1 MSSSTIPGAAPI
13 KIIRP
18 EAMAEVL
25 RAEAAIE
32 PDAPATGPVTKETQ
46 IIAIY
51 GKGGIGKSFT
61 LANLSYMMAQQG
73 KKVLL
78 IGCDPKSDTTSLLF
92 GGKACPTIIETS
104 SKKKLAGEA
113 VAIGDVCF
121 KRDGV
126 FAMELGG
133 PEVGR
138 GCGGRGIIHGFETLE
153 KLGFHDWGFDY
164 VLLDFLGD
172 VVCGGFGLPIA
183 RDMCQKVIVVGSND
197 LQSLYV
203 ANNVCSAVEYF
214 RKLGGNVG
222 VAGMVINKDDGTG
235 EAQAFAA
242 NAGIPVLAAI
252 PAHEDIRRKSASY
265 EIIGRPGTQWAPLF
279 ELLATNVAEAPPVRP
294 KPQTQDE
301 LLGLFS
307 GDSVGRDVVLEPAT
321 LFDMCGKTEVRRES
335 LEVVYDAA

>member
-1 MSSSTIPGAAPI
+1 MSLDVPNL
-13 KIIRP
+13 RDYDRN
-18 EAMAEVL
+18 L
-25 RAEAAIE
+25 RAEAVE
-32 PDAPATGPVTKETQ
+32 PPLDAPRSTPAKKTQ

-61 LANLSYMMAQQG
+61 LANLSHMMAEQG
-73 KKVLL
+73 KRVLL

-104 SKKKLAGEA
+104 TRRKLAGED
-113 VAIGDVCF
+113 VKIGDVCF
-121 KRDGV
+121 KRGGV

-138 GCGGRGIIHGFETLE
+138 GCGGRGIIHGFELLE
-153 KLGFHDWGFDY
+153 KLGFHDWDFDY

-183 RDMCQKVIVVGSND
+183 RDMAQKVILVASND

-222 VAGMVINKDDGTG
+222 VAGLVVNKDDGSG
-235 EAQAFAA
+235 EAQAFAGA
-242 NAGIPVLAAI
+242 VDIPVLASI
-252 PAHEDIRRKSASY
+252 PQDDDLRRKSANYQIVGTAESRWGGLFA
-265 EIIGRPGTQWAPLF
+265 ELGLNVAKAPPLRPTALTQDG
-279 ELLATNVAEAPPVRP
+279 LLA
-294 KPQTQDE
+294 
-301 LLGLFS
+301 LFS
-307 GDSVGRDVVLEPAT
+307 GSDTGAGVVLEPAT
-321 LFDMCGKTEVRRES
+321 DRDMRGKNAKPRKS
-335 LEVVYDAA
+335 LEVVYDEA

>member
-1 MSSSTIPGAAPI
+1 MNAPM
-13 KIIRP
+13 KTP
-18 EAMAEVL
+18 QGLEAVTANV
-25 RAEAAIE
+25 RREAAME
-32 PDAPATGPVTKETQ
+32 PTVSVQSETKKETQ

-61 LANLSYMMAQQG
+61 LANLSHMMAQQG
-73 KKVLL
+73 KRVLL

-104 SKKKLAGEA
+104 SRKKAAGED
-113 VAIGDVCF
+113 VEIGDVCF
-121 KRDGV
+121 KKGGV

-138 GCGGRGIIHGFETLE
+138 GCGGRGIIHGFELLE

-235 EAQAFAA
+235 EAAAFAEA
-242 NAGIPVLAAI
+242 VGIPVLASI
-252 PAHEDIRRKSASY
+252 PADDDIRRKSANY
-265 EIIGRPGTQWAPLF
+265 EIIGFPGGRWGDIFDGLAQAVTDSLPQRPNPLDQDG
-279 ELLATNVAEAPPVRP
+279 LLALFKAHQTGANVE
-294 KPQTQDE
+294 
-301 LLGLFS
+301 
-307 GDSVGRDVVLEPAT
+307 LEPAT
-321 LFDMCGKTEVRRES
+321 QADMRGAEIVVRPS
-335 LEVVYDAA
+335 LEVVYDAV

>member
-1 MSSSTIPGAAPI
+1 MTAPRSRDRLQLDAANI
-13 KIIRP
+13 G
-18 EAMAEVL
+18 E
-25 RAEAAIE
+25 E
-32 PDAPATGPVTKETQ
+32 PRKTQ

-51 GKGGIGKSFT
+51 GKGGSGKSFT
-61 LANLSYMMAQQG
+61 LANLSYLMAQQG

-104 SKKKLAGEA
+104 TKKKLAGED
-113 VAIGDVCF
+113 VKIGDVCF

-138 GCGGRGIIHGFETLE
+138 GCGGRGIIHGFELLE

-183 RDMCQKVIVVGSND
+183 RDMCQKVIIVGSND

-222 VAGMVINKDDGTG
+222 VAGIVINKDDSTG
-235 EAQAFAA
+235 EAQAFAEA
-242 NAGIPVLAAI
+242 VNIPVLASI
-252 PAHEDIRRKSASY
+252 PADEDIRRKSASY
-265 EIIGRPGTQWAPLF
+265 QIIGTPDGQWGPLF
-279 ELLATNVAEAPPVRP
+279 EALSQNVADAPPLRP
-294 KPQTQDE
+294 KPLTQDQ

-307 GDSVGRDVVLEPAT
+307 ASATGRDYVLEPAT
-321 LFDMCGKTEVRRES
+321 MEDMCGVETVEKKT
-335 LEVVYDAA
+335 LEIIYDAV

>member
-1 MSSSTIPGAAPI
+1 MKDDVPNL
-13 KIIRP
+13 KDFDQRLRD
-18 EAMAEVL
+18 EANEDLADVL
-25 RAEAAIE
+25 PSEA
-32 PDAPATGPVTKETQ
+32 TKKTQ

-61 LANLSYMMAQQG
+61 LANLSHMMAEQG
-73 KKVLL
+73 KRVLL

-104 SKKKLAGEA
+104 TKKKLAGEE
-113 VAIGDVCF
+113 VKIGDVCF
-121 KRDGV
+121 KRGGV

-138 GCGGRGIIHGFETLE
+138 GCGGRGIIHGFELLE
-153 KLGFHDWGFDY
+153 KLGFHDWDFDY

-183 RDMCQKVIVVGSND
+183 RDMAQKVILVASND

-222 VAGMVINKDDGTG
+222 VAGLVVNKDDGSG
-235 EAQAFAA
+235 EAQAFAEA
-242 NAGIPVLAAI
+242 VKIPILASI
-252 PAHEDIRRKSASY
+252 PQDDDLRKKSANY
-265 EIIGRPGTQWAPLF
+265 QIVGTDKSQWGALF
-279 ELLATNVAEAPPVRP
+279 AELGLNVGEAPPVRP
-294 KPQTQDE
+294 TPLSQDE
-301 LLGLFS
+301 LLELFDGS
-307 GDSVGRDVVLEPAT
+307 ETGAGYTLVPAT
-321 LFDMCGKTEVRRES
+321 DIDMRGKNAAPMES
-335 LEVVYDAA
+335 LEVIYDDA

>member
-1 MSSSTIPGAAPI
+1 MTLDVPNLKDFDA
-13 KIIRP
+13 R
-18 EAMAEVL
+18 L
-25 RAEAAIE
+25 RAEAQVE
-32 PDAPATGPVTKETQ
+32 PTLEIPQDPPSKKTQ

-61 LANLSYMMAQQG
+61 LANLSHMMAERGQR
-73 KKVLL
+73 VLL

-104 SKKKLAGEA
+104 TRKKLAGEE
-113 VAIGDVCF
+113 VKIGDVCF
-121 KRDGV
+121 KRGGV

-138 GCGGRGIIHGFETLE
+138 GCGGRGIIHGFELLE
-153 KLGFHDWGFDY
+153 KLGFHDWDFDY

-183 RDMCQKVIVVGSND
+183 RDMAQKVILVGSND

-222 VAGMVINKDDGTG
+222 VAGLVINKDDGSG
-235 EAQAFAA
+235 EAAAFAKA
-242 NAGIPVLAAI
+242 AGIPVLAAI
-252 PAHEDIRRKSASY
+252 PQDDDLRKKSANYQIVGTAASQWGALFT
-265 EIIGRPGTQWAPLF
+265 ELADAVGAAPPIRPRPLDQDG
-279 ELLATNVAEAPPVRP
+279 LLA
-294 KPQTQDE
+294 
-301 LLGLFS
+301 LFDAKDT
-307 GDSVGRDVVLEPAT
+307 GGDVVLVPASD
-321 LFDMCGKTEVRRES
+321 LDMRGKNAVVKPS
-335 LEVVYDAA
+335 LEVVYDDV

>member
-1 MSSSTIPGAAPI
+1 MNAPVNPKEITIQFTNL
-13 KIIRP
+13 KK
-18 EAMAEVL
+18 
-25 RAEAAIE
+25 EAAVE
-32 PDAPATGPVTKETQ
+32 PDPVHTGEVTKKTQ

-104 SKKKLAGEA
+104 SKKKLAGEE
-113 VAIGDVCF
+113 VKIGDVCF

-183 RDMCQKVIVVGSND
+183 RDMCQKVIVVASND

-214 RKLGGNVG
+214 SKLGGNVG

-235 EAQAFAA
+235 EAKAFAEKV
-242 NAGIPVLAAI
+242 GIPVLSAI
-252 PAHEDIRRKSASY
+252 PANEDIRRKSASY
-265 EIIGRPGTQWAPLF
+265 EIIGKPDSQWASVF
-279 ELLATNVAEAPPVRP
+279 EELALNVAEAPPVRP
-294 KPQTQDE
+294 KPMTSDD

-307 GDSVGRDVVLEPAT
+307 ADQVGRNVVLEPAT
-321 LFDMCGKTEVRRES
+321 IFDMVGKDEVIKPT
-335 LEVVYDAA
+335 LEVIYDKV

>member
-1 MSSSTIPGAAPI
+1 MNTQTTTEHTVQFVDRLRSEASEPLEPIST
-13 KIIRP
+13 K
-18 EAMAEVL
+18 E
-25 RAEAAIE
+25 
-32 PDAPATGPVTKETQ
+32 VTKETQ

-61 LANLSYMMAQQG
+61 LANLSYMMAQKG

-104 SKKKLAGEA
+104 SRLKLAGQA
-113 VAIGDVCF
+113 VSISDVCF

-252 PAHEDIRRKSASY
+252 PANEDIRRKSASY
-265 EIIGRPGTQWAPLF
+265 EIIGKPDSEWGSLF
-279 ELLATNVAEAPPVRP
+279 ADLAKNVAEAPPMRP

-307 GDSVGRDVVLEPAT
+307 ADTVGRNVVLEPAT
-321 LFDMCGKTEVRRES
+321 MFDMVGKNEVIKPS
-335 LEVVYDAA
+335 LEVIYDQA

>member
-1 MSSSTIPGAAPI
+1 MTCRVTDPI
-13 KIIRP
+13 SEMKDR
-18 EAMAEVL
+18 L
-25 RAEAAIE
+25 RAEALVE
-32 PDAPATGPVTKETQ
+32 PEQPTTAAPTKKTQ

-73 KKVLL
+73 RKVLL

-92 GGKACPTIIETS
+92 GGRACPTIINTS
-104 SKKKLAGEA
+104 ARKKQAGEEL
-113 VAIGDVCF
+113 AIGDVCF

-126 FAMELGG
+126 YAMELGG

-153 KLGFHDWGFDY
+153 KLGFNDWGFDY

-203 ANNVCSAVEYF
+203 ANNVCSATEYF
-214 RKLGGNVG
+214 RKLGGHVG
-222 VAGMVINKDDGTG
+222 VAGIVINKDDHTG
-235 EAQAFAA
+235 EARAFAERV
-242 NAGIPVLAAI
+242 GIPVLAAI
-252 PAHEDIRRKSASY
+252 PADDDIRRKSAKY
-265 EIIGRPGTQWAPLF
+265 EIIGRPGTAWAPLF
-279 ELLATNVAEAPPVRP
+279 EELATNVANAPPLSP
-294 KPQTQDE
+294 KSLDSDA
-301 LLGLFS
+301 LLGLFKS
-307 GDSVGRDVVLEPAT
+307 DAVGRDVVLESAT
-321 LFDMCGKTEVRRES
+321 IEDMCGPQVVKKRS
-335 LEVVYDAA
+335 LEVLYDAAV

>member
-1 MSSSTIPGAAPI
+1 MNTQTTTEHTVQFVD
-13 KIIRP
+13 R
-18 EAMAEVL
+18 L
-25 RAEAAIE
+25 RSEAAE
-32 PDAPATGPVTKETQ
+32 PLEPISTKEVTKETQ

-104 SKKKLAGEA
+104 SRLKLAGQA
-113 VAIGDVCF
+113 VSISDVCF

-252 PAHEDIRRKSASY
+252 PANEDIRRKSASY
-265 EIIGRPGTQWAPLF
+265 EIIGKPDSEWGSLF
-279 ELLATNVAEAPPVRP
+279 ADLAKNVADAPPMRP

-307 GDSVGRDVVLEPAT
+307 ADTVGRNVVLEPAT
-321 LFDMCGKTEVRRES
+321 MFDMVGKNEVIKPS
-335 LEVVYDAA
+335 LEVIYDQA